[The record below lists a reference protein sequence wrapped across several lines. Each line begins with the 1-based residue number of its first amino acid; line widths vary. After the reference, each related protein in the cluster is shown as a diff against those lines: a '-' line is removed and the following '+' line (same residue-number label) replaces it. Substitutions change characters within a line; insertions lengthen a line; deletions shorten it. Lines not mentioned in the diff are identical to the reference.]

1 MLVSS
6 RVTVKLNSL
15 SALGALPAIVLVTI
29 SLPYVSLVFVNAAT
43 AGTFSLILPVS
54 PVFVVT

>member
-6 RVTVKLNSL
+6 KVTVKLNSL
-15 SALGALPAIVLVTI
+15 STLGALPAIVLVTI
-29 SLPYVSLVFVNAAT
+29 SLPYVSLVFVNAAVT
-43 AGTFSLILPVS
+43 VSLPTMVPVS